1 MKLYCD
7 TRLSLNYMYKDCEY
21 ITLWNVIC
29 QDMFFSEKLF
39 VRNGFQ
45 FHCCRTRFQS
55 LSPAEGQVVWDGM
68 MHCMVWYSVLGDGMM
83 HGCGSEMWNGCS
95 AKEGVQSS
103 WRLEGLWN
111 NHREASPGKLRCG
124 AGQDCAQQDTFIFR
138 IPKSNP
144 GHLSTGGKKVPLHSS
159 LSIGVEWY
167 RGEKGDMAIKR
178 EIESGHRLQG
188 KS

>member
-68 MHCMVWYSVLGDGMM
+68 MHCTVWYGIVCLGMVWCMVAVLKCEMAAAQKKVFSHPGAWKD
-83 HGCGSEMWNGCS
+83 SEIITGRPLLVN
-95 AKEGVQSS
+95 
-103 WRLEGLWN
+103 
-111 NHREASPGKLRCG
+111 CG
-124 AGQDCAQQDTFIFR
+124 AGRARTAHNKIL
-138 IPKSNP
+138 
-144 GHLSTGGKKVPLHSS
+144 LSFAYRRVTLGISVLEGRKYLYTLHSV
-159 LSIGVEWY
+159 LV
-167 RGEKGDMAIKR
+167 
-178 EIESGHRLQG
+178 
-188 KS
+188 